1 MAIKVKVKNKHL
13 IVLRV
18 QFYEGQGQ
26 IDSNF
31 SIKNI
36 CMYSICD
43 PSGGIQLLSL
53 FELLILSYAKF
64 SLCSYLFLSQKDKMS
79 YIKESSPDILCV
91 QETKC
96 QEDQLPPGVLDKDY
110 HIYWSPAEKAGYA
123 GTGLYSKKK
132 PIKVTYGL
140 GERLHVLIGALKEGN
155 NLKYKHL

>member
-1 MAIKVKVKNKHL
+1 
-13 IVLRV
+13 
-18 QFYEGQGQ
+18 
-26 IDSNF
+26 
-31 SIKNI
+31 
-36 CMYSICD
+36 MYSVYD

-53 FELLILSYAKF
+53 FELLILSYVKF

-140 GERLHVLIGALKEGN
+140 GERLHVLIGAL
-155 NLKYKHL
+155 